1 MRTQMPMMSAC
12 SVYARCKAAVTAG
25 LTTSSAV
32 SAQPATC
39 NPTNLLAAICLL
51 DDGMAG
57 MRGCNPF
64 TALCAVNASYSG
76 PSVIGSLGLTK
87 VPMCMSLNTTA
98 PLPGGSAA
106 LSIIPTTTQANDLGK
121 AICTEMPSMDGCK

>member
-57 MRGCNPF
+57 LAARGVVV
-64 TALCAVNASYSG
+64 LV
-76 PSVIGSLGLTK
+76 
-87 VPMCMSLNTTA
+87 
-98 PLPGGSAA
+98 GGRAA
-106 LSIIPTTTQANDLGK
+106 RLDADAQDRRKNIVCHGAG
-121 AICTEMPSMDGCK
+121 E